1 MSIGNYSSIGATIGG
16 GFFTGLLIGYALKKM
31 AKLIAIVLGMFLAG
45 LAYLQYQGI
54 ASMNW
59 NKLQNLT
66 QGVTHAVINAS
77 QNGIPGVVTQHGFD
91 SWGVPL
97 TGSMAMGFAIGF
109 MKG

>member
-1 MSIGNYSSIGATIGG
+1 MELGIAATSLGG
-16 GFFTGLLIGYALKKM
+16 GFFGGIVIGYALKKV

-54 ASMNW
+54 ASLNW
-59 NKLQNLT
+59 NKLQSLT
-66 QGVTHAVINAS
+66 QGAAHTVINAS
-77 QNGIPGVVTQHGFD
+77 QNGIPGVVTQHGFA

-97 TGSMAMGFAIGF
+97 TGGMAMGFAIGF

>member
-1 MSIGNYSSIGATIGG
+1 MELGIAATSLCG
-16 GFFTGLLIGYALKKM
+16 GFFGGIVIGYAMKKV

-45 LAYLQYQGI
+45 LAYLQYEGI
-54 ASMNW
+54 ANLNW
-59 NKLQNLT
+59 NKLQGLT
-66 QGVTHAVINAS
+66 QGAAHAVINAS

-97 TGSMAMGFAIGF
+97 TSGLAMGFAIGF

>member
-1 MSIGNYSSIGATIGG
+1 MELGIAATSLGG
-16 GFFTGLLIGYALKKM
+16 GFFGGIVIGYALKKV
-31 AKLIAIVLGMFLAG
+31 AKVIAIVFGLFLAG

-59 NKLQNLT
+59 NKLQNLS
-66 QGVTHAVINAS
+66 QGAANAIINAS

-91 SWGVPL
+91 SWGLPL
-97 TGSMAMGFAIGF
+97 TGGMAMGFAIGF